1 MAAPAA
7 VAAWLCGM
15 PRPPPLTVCLSVHR
29 PQVIVLAA
37 EGPVFSAGHDLKE
50 LAASAPEQLSAI
62 FREAGELCMDIRKL
76 DQPVI
81 GRVHALATAAGCQL
95 AGASRGACVTVFCS
109 TYMGLVW
116 WLPAGGV
123 CQQPRVTSSSLRRVR
138 SLRRRYAMRLNCGAS
153 GGGRAQLFVRARDAQ
168 CAMQGVHVGL
178 FCSTPA
184 VELSRSVSTKLAM
197 EMLLTGEPI
206 TADRAREAGLVNRVV
221 DGDEA
226 ALDEEVGWRA

>member
-95 AGASRGACVTVFCS
+95 AGASRGVCVMFLRHVHGLSMGGCLLVACANS
-109 TYMGLVW
+109 
-116 WLPAGGV
+116 
-123 CQQPRVTSSSLRRVR
+123 RV
-138 SLRRRYAMRLNCGAS
+138 
-153 GGGRAQLFVRARDAQ
+153 
-168 CAMQGVHVGL
+168 
-178 FCSTPA
+178 
-184 VELSRSVSTKLAM
+184 
-197 EMLLTGEPI
+197 
-206 TADRAREAGLVNRVV
+206 
-221 DGDEA
+221 
-226 ALDEEVGWRA
+226 